1 MRRDQFIKSVL
12 ALAAGSSFALPSLAA
27 ANIKMMIPANPG
39 GGWDTTGRALG
50 KALQDAGVA
59 SSVTYEN
66 KGGAAGIIGLAQY
79 ANATKGDGNSL
90 MVMGAVM
97 LGGIITGK
105 PPVSLDKVTPIARLT
120 SEYNVFVVPANS
132 PLKTMKDVVEQMKK
146 DPGSVKWGGGSRGST
161 EHIAAAMLARE
172 VGVDA
177 AKINYVPFRGGGGLN
192 SSQLPDA
199 QSAYETM
206 MTMMPTFL
214 AGTNFVMH
222 TAGWLEG
229 GLVSSIEK
237 YVIDVQ
243 ILESLIHEF
252 TPIHF
257 DDEALAFG
265 AHEEVGHAGHFLGAM
280 HTMERFRDCFYR
292 PFLSSSDN
300 FERWTRNGS
309 KDTATRA
316 GEIAEKTL
324 EDYEKPPIDESI
336 EAALLDYVN
345 RRRTELGD

>member
-12 ALAAGSSFALPSLAA
+12 ALAAGSSLSLPSLAA
-27 ANIKMMIPANPG
+27 AKIKMMIPANPG

-50 KALQDAGVA
+50 KALQDSGVA

-132 PLKTMKDVVEQMKK
+132 PLKTMKDVVDQLKK

-177 AKINYVPFRGGGGLN
+177 AKINYVPFRGGGEAVAAILGGNVTVGGSGYSEFQQYIETGKMRPIAVTSGKRLKGINIPTMIEQGYNIEIGNWRGVYAPAGLTA
-192 SSQLPDA
+192 A
-199 QSAYETM
+199 QRK
-206 MTMMPTFL
+206 
-214 AGTNFVMH
+214 
-222 TAGWLEG
+222 
-229 GLVSSIEK
+229 GLTEMVLKATKSKSWA
-237 YVIDVQ
+237 
-243 ILESLIHEF
+243 ESLEKNNW
-252 TPIHF
+252 TPAWMPNPEF
-257 DDEALAFG
+257 DDFVDREFASLRA
-265 AHEEVGHAGHFLGAM
+265 
-280 HTMERFRDCFYR
+280 TMVK
-292 PFLSSSDN
+292 S
-300 FERWTRNGS
+300 GM
-309 KDTATRA
+309 
-316 GEIAEKTL
+316 I
-324 EDYEKPPIDESI
+324 
-336 EAALLDYVN
+336 
-345 RRRTELGD
+345 

>member
-12 ALAAGSSFALPSLAA
+12 ALAAGSGLSLPSLAA

-39 GGWDTTGRALG
+39 GGWDSTGRALG
-50 KALQDAGVA
+50 KALQESGVA

-132 PLKTMKDVVEQMKK
+132 PLKTMKDVVDQLKK

-177 AKINYVPFRGGGGLN
+177 AKINYVPFRGGGEAVAAILGGNVTVGGSGYSEFQQYIETGKMRPIAVTSGKRLKGINIPTMIEQGYNVEIGNWRGVYAPAGLTA
-192 SSQLPDA
+192 A
-199 QSAYETM
+199 QRKDLTDMVLKATKSKSWA
-206 MTMMPTFL
+206 
-214 AGTNFVMH
+214 
-222 TAGWLEG
+222 
-229 GLVSSIEK
+229 
-237 YVIDVQ
+237 
-243 ILESLIHEF
+243 ESLEKNNW
-252 TPIHF
+252 TPAWMANPAF
-257 DDEALAFG
+257 DDFVDSEFASLRATM
-265 AHEEVGHAGHFLGAM
+265 VKAGM
-280 HTMERFRDCFYR
+280 
-292 PFLSSSDN
+292 
-300 FERWTRNGS
+300 
-309 KDTATRA
+309 
-316 GEIAEKTL
+316 I
-324 EDYEKPPIDESI
+324 
-336 EAALLDYVN
+336 
-345 RRRTELGD
+345 

>member
-177 AKINYVPFRGGGGLN
+177 AKINYVPFRGGGEAVAAILGGNVTVGGSGYSEFQQYIESGKMRPIAVTSPKRLKGIDIPTMIEQGYNIDIGNWRGVYAPAGLTA
-192 SSQLPDA
+192 A
-199 QSAYETM
+199 QRKALTDMVLKATKSKSWA
-206 MTMMPTFL
+206 
-214 AGTNFVMH
+214 
-222 TAGWLEG
+222 
-229 GLVSSIEK
+229 
-237 YVIDVQ
+237 
-243 ILESLIHEF
+243 ESLEKNNW
-252 TPIHF
+252 TPAWMANPEF
-257 DDEALAFG
+257 DDFVDREFASLRA
-265 AHEEVGHAGHFLGAM
+265 
-280 HTMERFRDCFYR
+280 TMVK
-292 PFLSSSDN
+292 S
-300 FERWTRNGS
+300 GM
-309 KDTATRA
+309 
-316 GEIAEKTL
+316 I
-324 EDYEKPPIDESI
+324 
-336 EAALLDYVN
+336 
-345 RRRTELGD
+345 

>member
-12 ALAAGSSFALPSLAA
+12 ALAAGSSLSLPSLAA

-39 GGWDTTGRALG
+39 GGWDSTGRALG
-50 KALQDAGVA
+50 KALQDSGVA

-132 PLKTMKDVVEQMKK
+132 PLKTMKDVVEQLKK

-177 AKINYVPFRGGGGLN
+177 AKINYVPFRGGGEAVAAILGGNVTVGGSGYSEFQQYIETGKMRPIAVTSGKRLKGINIPTMIEQGYNVEIGNWRGVYAPAGLTA
-192 SSQLPDA
+192 A
-199 QSAYETM
+199 QRKDLTDMVLKATKSKSWA
-206 MTMMPTFL
+206 
-214 AGTNFVMH
+214 
-222 TAGWLEG
+222 
-229 GLVSSIEK
+229 
-237 YVIDVQ
+237 
-243 ILESLIHEF
+243 ESLEKNNW
-252 TPIHF
+252 TPAWMPNPEF
-257 DDEALAFG
+257 DDFVDREFASLRA
-265 AHEEVGHAGHFLGAM
+265 
-280 HTMERFRDCFYR
+280 TMVK
-292 PFLSSSDN
+292 S
-300 FERWTRNGS
+300 GM
-309 KDTATRA
+309 
-316 GEIAEKTL
+316 I
-324 EDYEKPPIDESI
+324 
-336 EAALLDYVN
+336 
-345 RRRTELGD
+345 

>member
-1 MRRDQFIKSVL
+1 
-12 ALAAGSSFALPSLAA
+12 LAA

-177 AKINYVPFRGGGGLN
+177 TKVNYVPFRGGGEAVAAILGGNVTVGGSGYSEFQQYIETGKMRPIAVTSAKRLKGIDIPTMIEQGYNIDIGNWRGVYAPAGLTA
-192 SSQLPDA
+192 A
-199 QSAYETM
+199 QRKALTDMVLKATKSKSWA
-206 MTMMPTFL
+206 
-214 AGTNFVMH
+214 
-222 TAGWLEG
+222 
-229 GLVSSIEK
+229 
-237 YVIDVQ
+237 
-243 ILESLIHEF
+243 ESLEKNNW
-252 TPIHF
+252 TPAWMANPQF
-257 DDEALAFG
+257 DDFVDREFASLRATM
-265 AHEEVGHAGHFLGAM
+265 VKAGM
-280 HTMERFRDCFYR
+280 
-292 PFLSSSDN
+292 
-300 FERWTRNGS
+300 
-309 KDTATRA
+309 
-316 GEIAEKTL
+316 I
-324 EDYEKPPIDESI
+324 
-336 EAALLDYVN
+336 
-345 RRRTELGD
+345 

>member
-50 KALQDAGVA
+50 KAMQDAGVA

-177 AKINYVPFRGGGGLN
+177 TKINYVPFRGGGEAVAAILGGNVTVGGSGYSEFQQYIESGKMRPIAVTSPKRLKGINIPTMIEQGYNIDIGNWRGVYAPAGLTA
-192 SSQLPDA
+192 A
-199 QSAYETM
+199 QRKDLTDMVLKATKSKSWA
-206 MTMMPTFL
+206 
-214 AGTNFVMH
+214 
-222 TAGWLEG
+222 
-229 GLVSSIEK
+229 
-237 YVIDVQ
+237 
-243 ILESLIHEF
+243 ESLEKNNW
-252 TPIHF
+252 TPAWMANPEF
-257 DDEALAFG
+257 DDFVDREFASLRA
-265 AHEEVGHAGHFLGAM
+265 
-280 HTMERFRDCFYR
+280 TMVK
-292 PFLSSSDN
+292 S
-300 FERWTRNGS
+300 GM
-309 KDTATRA
+309 
-316 GEIAEKTL
+316 I
-324 EDYEKPPIDESI
+324 
-336 EAALLDYVN
+336 
-345 RRRTELGD
+345 

>member
-1 MRRDQFIKSVL
+1 
-12 ALAAGSSFALPSLAA
+12 LAA

-50 KALQDAGVA
+50 KALQDSGVA

-132 PLKTMKDVVEQMKK
+132 PLKTMKDVVEQLKK

-177 AKINYVPFRGGGGLN
+177 AKINYVPFRGGGEAVAAILGGNVTVGGSGYSEFQQYIETGKMRPIAVTSGKRLKGINIPTMIEQGYNIEIGNWRGVYAPAGL
-192 SSQLPDA
+192 SVA
-199 QSAYETM
+199 QRKNLTDMVLKATKSKSWA
-206 MTMMPTFL
+206 
-214 AGTNFVMH
+214 
-222 TAGWLEG
+222 
-229 GLVSSIEK
+229 
-237 YVIDVQ
+237 
-243 ILESLIHEF
+243 ESLEKNNW
-252 TPIHF
+252 TSAWMANPAF
-257 DDEALAFG
+257 DDFVDSEFASLRA
-265 AHEEVGHAGHFLGAM
+265 
-280 HTMERFRDCFYR
+280 TMVK
-292 PFLSSSDN
+292 S
-300 FERWTRNGS
+300 GM
-309 KDTATRA
+309 
-316 GEIAEKTL
+316 I
-324 EDYEKPPIDESI
+324 
-336 EAALLDYVN
+336 
-345 RRRTELGD
+345 

>member
-12 ALAAGSSFALPSLAA
+12 ALAAGSSLSLPSLAA

-50 KALQDAGVA
+50 KALQDSGVA

-90 MVMGAVM
+90 MVMGAAM

-132 PLKTMKDVVEQMKK
+132 TLKTMKDVVDQLKK

-177 AKINYVPFRGGGGLN
+177 AKINYVPFRGGGEAVAAILGGNVTVGGSGYSEFQQYIETGKMRPIAVTSGKRLKGINIPTMIEQGYNIEIGNWRGVYAPAGLTA
-192 SSQLPDA
+192 A
-199 QSAYETM
+199 QRK
-206 MTMMPTFL
+206 
-214 AGTNFVMH
+214 
-222 TAGWLEG
+222 
-229 GLVSSIEK
+229 GLTDMVLKATKSKSWA
-237 YVIDVQ
+237 
-243 ILESLIHEF
+243 ESLEKNNW
-252 TPIHF
+252 TPAWMPNPEF
-257 DDEALAFG
+257 DDFVDREFASLRA
-265 AHEEVGHAGHFLGAM
+265 
-280 HTMERFRDCFYR
+280 TMVK
-292 PFLSSSDN
+292 S
-300 FERWTRNGS
+300 GM
-309 KDTATRA
+309 
-316 GEIAEKTL
+316 I
-324 EDYEKPPIDESI
+324 
-336 EAALLDYVN
+336 
-345 RRRTELGD
+345 

>member
-12 ALAAGSSFALPSLAA
+12 ALAAGSSLTLPSLAA

-50 KALQDAGVA
+50 KALQDSGAA

-132 PLKTMKDVVEQMKK
+132 PLKTMKDVVEQLKK

-177 AKINYVPFRGGGGLN
+177 AKINYVPFRGGGEAVAAILGGNVTVGGSGYSEFQQYIETGKMRPIAVTSAKRLKGINIPTMIEQGYNIDIGNWRGVYAPAGLTA
-192 SSQLPDA
+192 A
-199 QSAYETM
+199 QRKDLTDMVLKATKSKSWA
-206 MTMMPTFL
+206 
-214 AGTNFVMH
+214 
-222 TAGWLEG
+222 
-229 GLVSSIEK
+229 
-237 YVIDVQ
+237 
-243 ILESLIHEF
+243 ESLEKNNW
-252 TPIHF
+252 TPAWMANPAF
-257 DDEALAFG
+257 DDFVDSEFASLRATM
-265 AHEEVGHAGHFLGAM
+265 VKAGM
-280 HTMERFRDCFYR
+280 
-292 PFLSSSDN
+292 
-300 FERWTRNGS
+300 
-309 KDTATRA
+309 
-316 GEIAEKTL
+316 I
-324 EDYEKPPIDESI
+324 
-336 EAALLDYVN
+336 
-345 RRRTELGD
+345 